1 MSRPLDGV
9 LVVTLEQAIAAP
21 YCTRL
26 LADQGARVIK
36 VERPDGGDFARAYD
50 TRARGLS
57 SHFVWTNRSK
67 ESLALDLKED
77 EAVAALKAIIAT
89 ADIFVQNLAPGAVER
104 LGLDPA
110 DLRRANPRLLTCSI
124 SGYGPGGPMSKAKA
138 YDLLIQAEAG
148 FLSVTGTETEMAKA
162 GISVADI
169 AAGVTAHHLILAA
182 LLQRA
187 RTGHGDHIEV
197 SMLEAMAEWMGF
209 PMYYA
214 MDGASPPRR
223 YGADHATIF
232 PYGSYDTADGGIIFG
247 LQNTREWVAFTT
259 MVLLR
264 PDLADDQRFKGN
276 GDRVEH
282 RDVLE
287 PVIAG
292 VLASLSTEEA
302 MARFKSAGIATAHI
316 NDMAALWDHD
326 QLAARD
332 RWAEFGSPAGP
343 LRGLKPASGESWAP
357 RFDAV
362 PELGQHTEKILAE
375 FAPAAKT
382 KDGPP

>member
-1 MSRPLDGV
+1 
-9 LVVTLEQAIAAP
+9 
-21 YCTRL
+21 
-26 LADQGARVIK
+26 
-36 VERPDGGDFARAYD
+36 
-50 TRARGLS
+50 
-57 SHFVWTNRSK
+57 
-67 ESLALDLKED
+67 
-77 EAVAALKAIIAT
+77 
-89 ADIFVQNLAPGAVER
+89 
-104 LGLDPA
+104 
-110 DLRRANPRLLTCSI
+110 
-124 SGYGPGGPMSKAKA
+124 
-138 YDLLIQAEAG
+138 
-148 FLSVTGTETEMAKA
+148 
-162 GISVADI
+162 
-169 AAGVTAHHLILAA
+169 
-182 LLQRA
+182 
-187 RTGHGDHIEV
+187 
-197 SMLEAMAEWMGF
+197 MLEAMAEWMGF

-214 MDGASPPRR
+214 MDGASPPQRC
-223 YGADHATIF
+223 GADHATIF